1 MALSHFWAA
10 FLNLVF
16 GGFSWIVS
24 RYLILLVHN
33 QYVTNFPQWSGMP
46 QIEFML
52 AVAHWG
58 LWIMVML
65 PTALYLWTQTQR
77 PEVP

>member
-10 FLNLVF
+10 IMNLIF

-24 RYLILLVHN
+24 RYLILLVYN
-33 QYVTNFPQWSGMP
+33 FYVTMFPQWAAMP

-52 AVAHWG
+52 AVTHWG
-58 LWIMVML
+58 LWILVMI
-65 PTALYLWTQTQR
+65 PTAIYLWTQTQR
-77 PEVP
+77 PEVY